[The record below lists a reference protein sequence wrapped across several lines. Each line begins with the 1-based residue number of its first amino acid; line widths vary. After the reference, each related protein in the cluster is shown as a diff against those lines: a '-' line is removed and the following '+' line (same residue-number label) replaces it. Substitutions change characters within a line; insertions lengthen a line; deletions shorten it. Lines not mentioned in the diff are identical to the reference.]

1 MKNAFPKIFVLFCVL
16 GIASSVVFPA
26 DDITLEVSKKS
37 YKVGENITVNFKV
50 TNPSKEKKNYTIV
63 LDCTPATSEHPGCN
77 QRYIEVAPGETIT
90 GTLEDTAEF
99 PVEAQAS
106 VKLVDGVTNELIKEE
121 NASLKIVS
129 PDDIVCGDGNCD
141 ADLGETYDNCPLD
154 CEKKAACGDGTCDP
168 GENSTSCP
176 KDCAATTSTTQPKPA
191 ETMNFMDYLPYAA
204 GLLVLVV
211 IIGTAAFIMKKRG
224 AKKIEK
230 QKADFEKWQRER
242 EDLK

>member
-1 MKNAFPKIFVLFCVL
+1 MKISEKKIIATL
-16 GIASSVVFPA
+16 GILILASSFA
-26 DDITLEVSKKS
+26 FSEGDIKFELPKKS
-37 YKVGENITVNFKV
+37 YKVGDNISADFLIKNPTSQKKTYKVVMVCSKAINEEPGCREVYVEVEPGQSVTGKISDMANLAVDTEASFKV
-50 TNPSKEKKNYTIV
+50 IDTDTGELI
-63 LDCTPATSEHPGCN
+63 SEQN
-77 QRYIEVAPGETIT
+77 E
-90 GTLEDTAEF
+90 
-99 PVEAQAS
+99 S
-106 VKLVDGVTNELIKEE
+106 VKILDPG
-121 NASLKIVS
+121 
-129 PDDIVCGDGNCD
+129 DIVCGDGKCE
-141 ADLGETYDNCPLD
+141 ADEDYDNCPLD
-154 CEKKAACGDGTCDP
+154 CEKKAACGDGTCYL

-211 IIGTAAFIMKKRG
+211 IIGTAAFIMKKGG